1 MPKIVGVVGGMGP
14 EATAA
19 FYEYLI
25 EATPAQ
31 RDQDHLTV
39 VIYSEPRIPDR
50 TEYLV
55 AKGPSPLPELIRVA
69 KAVENA
75 GAELIAIPCNT
86 AHYFWDSISEA
97 VNIPVLNII
106 DETVNCVEKAF
117 ECESESVRPRVGVMA
132 TKGTARMGL
141 YEQALRERGLEV
153 VPVSESFQ
161 QDVMRI
167 IEGVKA
173 GDDRSQ
179 SKARFRSAVS
189 ALRNQGADGV
199 VLGCTELG
207 LACGEG
213 EFPVPLFDSLKIL
226 AEATVRAALE
236 VGQERLCD

>member
-25 EATPAQ
+25 EATPAR

-39 VIYSEPRIPDR
+39 IIYSEPRIPDR
-50 TEYLV
+50 TEHLV

-69 KAVENA
+69 KAVEQA

-86 AHYFWDSISEA
+86 AHHFWDSISQA
-97 VNIPVLNII
+97 VDVPVLSII
-106 DETVNCVEKAF
+106 DETVDRVQAAF
-117 ECESESVRPRVGVMA
+117 ELEVGLLRPRIGVMA
-132 TKGTARMGL
+132 TAGTARMGL
-141 YEQALRERGLEV
+141 YERALQERGLET

-161 QDVMRI
+161 QDAMKI
-167 IEGVKA
+167 IMGVKA
-173 GDDRSQ
+173 GEERSR
-179 SKARFRSAVS
+179 SEARFKSAVS
-189 ALRNQGADGV
+189 SLKDQGADGV

-207 LACGEG
+207 LARGKG

-236 VGQERLCD
+236 SG